1 MCINLSCM
9 IFTPHCTS
17 LCLRTSPEFGSM
29 RTYSL
34 CFVLVYMCLI
44 LSSAPDR
51 ANNWTD
57 VVIAQ
62 EGRPVTLPCS
72 DGPATVAEQ
81 VTWMMMRPEE
91 KHWTLLL
98 SVNSS
103 RRPVDRLLSSTH
115 GRTFEIFE
123 DVSLQFIATA
133 TDGGRYSC
141 LMQQRGRKLKEKI
154 ILLALLKLTLAPAPP
169 IPLGSTVRL
178 TAQVSPYYAVA
189 GGMWLSPAGVPLLTV
204 VPAQGTLLTKLPRVN
219 RGDNGLYICSIH
231 VQGQSSK
238 PEYKHTLNVTVNAWE
253 AAKFPNIKYDS
264 TGSKASLSNLPVTL
278 PCPPV
283 SGDYVQLYWW
293 KPNLYMSNPEPELV
307 FQFDRWRNH
316 MKQNR
321 SNFQLLGPSSVEA
334 KGNFSF
340 LLRPK
345 LGDAGRYQCEVFLD
359 SAVFG
364 QSTTLTVLHVSNKT
378 SSSTLDLICKY
389 AERSQVKRAKWT
401 HVERPDV
408 QLPMKAMLGML
419 TVSVSL
425 PVTPETAGQYICTLL
440 LENSQTLNYTYT
452 VTLPPPERPCC
463 VSQRPTSTT
472 TDSTGFLLT
481 PAEGSSV
488 PQPSA
493 LLPSLSLLLFLMPVI
508 AVAVGVLL
516 WRRGRCSLRRNVDV
530 EHTLSHY
537 SGEVE
542 NIYENPEDLR
552 QSPLHGVY
560 MDLKPTGETDVYREL
575 DRYDPCCD

>member
-1 MCINLSCM
+1 M
-9 IFTPHCTS
+9 
-17 LCLRTSPEFGSM
+17 
-29 RTYSL
+29 
-34 CFVLVYMCLI
+34 V
-44 LSSAPDR
+44 
-51 ANNWTD
+51 
-57 VVIAQ
+57 Q

-81 VTWMMMRPEE
+81 VTWMMMRSEE
-91 KHWTLLL
+91 KHWTSLL
-98 SVNSS
+98 SVNTS
-103 RRPVDRLLSSTH
+103 RPVDRLLSSTR
-115 GRTFEIFE
+115 GTTFEIFE

-169 IPLGSTVRL
+169 IPLGSTVSL

-189 GGMWLSPAGVPLLTV
+189 GGMWLSPAGVPLLTA
-204 VPAQGTLLTKLPRVN
+204 VPAQGTLLTKLPRVS

-231 VQGQSSK
+231 IQGQSSK
-238 PEYKHTLNVTVNAWE
+238 PEYKHTLNVTVN
-253 AAKFPNIKYDS
+253 DS

-278 PCPPV
+278 PCPPIY
-283 SGDYVQLYWW
+283 GDYVQLYWW
-293 KPNLYMSNPEPELV
+293 KPNQRTSNPEPELV

-316 MKQNR
+316 IKQNR

-334 KGNFSF
+334 GGNFSF

-345 LGDAGRYQCEVFLD
+345 LEDAGRYQCEVFLD
-359 SAVFG
+359 NAVFG

-378 SSSTLDLICKY
+378 SSSTLDLTCKY
-389 AERSQVKRAKWT
+389 PERSQVKWAKWT
-401 HVERPDV
+401 HVQRPDI

-440 LENSQTLNYTYT
+440 LENSQTLSYTYT

-463 VSQRPTSTT
+463 VSKRPTSAT

-516 WRRGRCSLRRNVDV
+516 WRQGRCSLRRNVDV

-552 QSPLHGVY
+552 QSPPHGVY